1 MYIGWGY
8 IVTLSIFINIW
19 VFLNQNHSPVL
30 HPFCFVSLLL
40 WLPMYNDCLFKR
52 IKNPILNTHTIINI
66 LLLAES
72 QCWNKTL
79 KKKKTSHPVSVPLPS
94 SSSKPFPAWLVPTAH
109 LHHQFQHCNNSAISY
124 RVPLEYSLGTM
135 LNKRRE
141 EGEKEIMISV
151 LN

>member
-1 MYIGWGY
+1 MYVGWGY

-30 HPFCFVSLLL
+30 HPFSFVSLLL

-79 KKKKTSHPVSVPLPS
+79 KKKRPLILLVYHYRPHPPSPFLPDSCPLPTS
-94 SSSKPFPAWLVPTAH
+94 I
-109 LHHQFQHCNNSAISY
+109 ISFST
-124 RVPLEYSLGTM
+124 VITQQ
-135 LNKRRE
+135 
-141 EGEKEIMISV
+141 SV
-151 LN
+151 IECLWSIH